1 MTQSLPAPNAQR
13 FAVIGGVESFARG
26 TTVSVFPLVMYHAW
40 GNAAIVSQIYFVVGF
55 VSLLTALLV
64 PWLTRVF
71 TRRPIYIF
79 SAGLYVVGAGFGA
92 LGGKFATAALLCC
105 VMAAAISFVCFN
117 AYVLDNLEKSEFGR
131 LETLRLFYSGSG
143 WVVGPVMGVWL
154 MTWWEGAPFVM
165 VAAAALVMLTLIL
178 RTPLGRG
185 KAIIQS
191 PGRSSNPLAHVHR
204 FFSQPRLVT
213 AWLIPLARSCGW
225 WFYFVYIGIFAVEQ
239 GLGDQVGGIAA
250 SVANMGLFLTPL
262 MLQWMQRHSVR
273 IAVRTGFLFAGLCFI
288 GAALLSVL
296 PWVTVAI
303 LIVGTCFLVLLDT
316 SGALPFMMAVKPSE
330 RTEMS
335 AVYSSFRDA
344 SGIISPAIA
353 WVVLQYF
360 PVAGV
365 FAACGLLL
373 LAAWLV
379 AARLHPQ
386 LGIPGASRKRHTL
399 NA

>member
-1 MTQSLPAPNAQR
+1 MTAHLPAPNAQR
-13 FAVIGGVESFARG
+13 FAMIGGVESFARG

-40 GNAAIVSQIYFVVGF
+40 GSAAVVSQIYFVVGL

-79 SAGLYVVGAGFGA
+79 SAVLYLVGAGFGA
-92 LGGKFATAALLCC
+92 LGGKFATAALLCS

-131 LETLRLFYSGSG
+131 LETLRLFYSGLG

-154 MTWWEGAPFVM
+154 MSRWAGAPFVM
-165 VAAAALVMLTLIL
+165 VAVAASVMLTLVL

-191 PGRSSNPLAHVHR
+191 PGRSSNPVAHVRR

-273 IAVRTGFLFAGLCFI
+273 MAVRTGFLFGGVCFI

-296 PWVTVAI
+296 PWVTVSI
-303 LIVGTCFLVLLDT
+303 LILGTCFLVLLDT

-344 SGIISPAIA
+344 SGIVSPAIA

-365 FAACGLLL
+365 FAASGLVL

-386 LGIPGASRKRHTL
+386 LGIPGASRKRNPL

>member
-1 MTQSLPAPNAQR
+1 MTAHLPAPNAQR
-13 FAVIGGVESFARG
+13 FATIGGVESFARG

-40 GNAAIVSQIYFVVGF
+40 GSAALVSQIYFVVGV
-55 VSLLTALLV
+55 VSLLTALMV
-64 PWLTRVF
+64 PVLTRVF
-71 TRRPIYIF
+71 TRRSIYLF
-79 SAGLYVVGAGFGA
+79 SIILYLIGAGFGA
-92 LGGKFATAALLCC
+92 LGGKFATASLLCS
-105 VMAAAISFVCFN
+105 VIAAAISFVCFN
-117 AYVLDNLEKSEFGR
+117 AYVLDNLDKSEFGR
-131 LETLRLFYSGSG
+131 LETLRLFYSGLG
-143 WVVGPVMGVWL
+143 WVVGPAMGVWL
-154 MTWWEGAPFVM
+154 MARWHGAPFVM
-165 VAAAALVMLTLIL
+165 VALAALVMLTLVL

-185 KAIIQS
+185 KTIIQS
-191 PGRSSNPLAHVHR
+191 PGRSSNPVANVLR

-273 IAVRTGFLFAGLCFI
+273 MAVRTGFLFGGLCFM
-288 GAALLSVL
+288 GASLLSVL

-303 LIVGTCFLVLLDT
+303 LIVGTCFLVLLDI

-373 LAAWLV
+373 LAVWLV

-386 LGIPGASRKRHTL
+386 LGIPGAARTR
-399 NA
+399 NALKA